1 MRGKRVLLF
10 VGLVLL
16 VGLLAVPATLALRSG
31 GADRTAVASKPTAS
45 ASQVRR
51 AVAGWRP
58 GAPDFFSTKGNKIVD
73 SQGNEVRL
81 TGVNWFGMETGTFAP
96 HGLWERNWEDMLD
109 QMVELGYNTLRLP
122 YSNQMFDGRSL
133 AQGID
138 FERNPDLRGLRPIE
152 IMDKIIEGAGKRG
165 MRVILDRHRP
175 DAEKQRELWYTAEY
189 PEERWIADWRLL
201 AARYKGNDTVI
212 GADLHN
218 EPHGPATWG
227 SGDPKTDWRLAAERA
242 GNAIHEVN
250 PDWLILVEG
259 IEQYAGEWFWWGAN
273 LRGVAEHPVRL
284 KVPNKLVYS
293 PHEYGP
299 GVWSQSWFK
308 DPAYPSNLPQVWHKY
323 WGFIHEQNLAPI
335 LVGEF
340 GGRRVDSESPEGQ
353 WQRTLLAFMKEKGIH
368 FTYWAFNANSGDT
381 GGIIDEEDREWRA
394 VVKEKVDFLAQYQW
408 PLLRSGTAT
417 TVNKAA
423 APTYG
428 DATTKRA
435 VMDGDLRVLYRP
447 GEAWNNEG
455 SDGKAPSLVP
465 EIRLVNLGVAPVALD
480 ELEVRYWFKD
490 EGTPPQAR
498 VEFASVGAGNVRAE
512 VAANAGDQNYVL
524 KLTFAAGAGTILG
537 KGGNVDVQ
545 PRIFA
550 DAGRTYRQA
559 DDYSFDGSRDEETI
573 TNFTNW
579 ERIALYQGGRLVWGA
594 EPQG

>member
-1 MRGKRVLLF
+1 MRRRQVFLYG
-10 VGLVLL
+10 GLVVLA
-16 VGLLAVPATLALRSG
+16 GLLAFAAALVLRGGGVNPA
-31 GADRTAVASKPTAS
+31 
-45 ASQVRR
+45 
-51 AVAGWRP
+51 AVAGKAPTPPSKMRQVAASWRE

-73 SQGNEVRL
+73 SKGNEVHL

-109 QMVELGYNTLRLP
+109 QMAELGYNTLRLP

-138 FERNPDLRGLRPIE
+138 FARNPDLRGLRPIE
-152 IMDKIIEGAGKRG
+152 IMDKIVAGAGKRG

-175 DAEKQRELWYTAEY
+175 DIEKQRELWYTDDY

-227 SGDPKTDWRLAAERA
+227 TGDPRTDWRLAAEKA
-242 GNAIHEVN
+242 GNAIHEIN

-259 IEQYAGEWFWWGAN
+259 IEQYDGDWFWWGAN
-273 LRGVAEHPVRL
+273 LQGVAKYPVRL
-284 KVPNKLVYS
+284 KVANKLVYS

-308 DPAYPSNLPQVWHKY
+308 DPAYPRNLPQVWNKY
-323 WGFIHEQNLAPI
+323 WGFIHEQNVAPI

-340 GGRRVDSESPEGQ
+340 GGRRVDAESPEGK
-353 WQRTLLAFMKEKGIH
+353 WQRALLSFMKEQGMH

-394 VVKEKVDFLAQYQW
+394 VVPEKVEFLAQYQG
-408 PLLRSGTAT
+408 PLLKSGTAT
-417 TVNKAA
+417 TVQKAA
-423 APTYG
+423 APIYG

-435 VMDGDLRVLYRP
+435 LMDGDLRVLYKP
-447 GEAWNNEG
+447 GEPWNLEG
-455 SDGKAPSLVP
+455 SDGNAPSIVP
-465 EIRLVNLGVAPVALD
+465 EIRIVNMGVAPVALHG
-480 ELEVRYWFKD
+480 LEVRYWFKS
-490 EGTPPQAR
+490 ERAAQQAR
-498 VEFASVGAGNVRAE
+498 VEFASVGADNARAE
-512 VAANAGDQNYVL
+512 VVAANAGGQTHML
-524 KLTFAAGAGTILG
+524 KVTFADGAGSILG

-545 PRIFA
+545 PRVFT
-550 DAGRTYRQA
+550 DAGATYRQA
-559 DDYSFDGSRDEETI
+559 DDYSFDGSRDAEALA
-573 TNFTNW
+573 NFDNW
-579 ERIALYQGGRLVWGA
+579 ERIALYLGGKLVWGA
-594 EPQG
+594 EPQ